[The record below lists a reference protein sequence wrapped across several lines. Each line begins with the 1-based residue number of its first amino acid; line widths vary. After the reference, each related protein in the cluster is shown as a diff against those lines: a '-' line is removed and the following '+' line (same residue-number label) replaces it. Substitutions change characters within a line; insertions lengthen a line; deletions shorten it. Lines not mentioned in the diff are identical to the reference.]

1 MSGLSELAGMISSD
15 IPCDVLA
22 HERPP
27 VAFRKY
33 GVSGVE
39 STVACVVVH
48 CFHDLPMLSRV

>member
-1 MSGLSELAGMISSD
+1 MSGLLELVGVTSPD
-15 IPCDVLA
+15 ILCDVLA

-39 STVACVVVH
+39 SVVACVIVR
-48 CFHDLPMLSRV
+48 CFHDLPTLSGV